1 MVIPV
6 NVARLL
12 KAGGMEFGVLG
23 EEEACCGNEIRRIG
37 ESGLFEELQEENLGS
52 FTEYGVQEIIALSPH
67 CMNALKKEY
76 GIQNFDP
83 MMAAFNHRH
92 MNHAVFLM
100 KCAYYAGMLA
110 GGTKKHE

>member
-1 MVIPV
+1 MQ
-6 NVARLL
+6 
-12 KAGGMEFGVLG
+12 GMMERIKPMLSSNKGKY
-23 EEEACCGNEIRRIG
+23 RRILQRLS
-37 ESGLFEELQEENLGS
+37 EAEE
-52 FTEYGVQEIIALSPH
+52 
-67 CMNALKKEY
+67 ALKKEY